1 MGNDKSTPPKST
13 EPNSGKTTKESVPIN
28 LEATKANFQ
37 AKGIE
42 ALKTPIESINA
53 AESIKSDLETVK
65 TAILPVITEAS
76 SEMKIVES
84 NHATESP
91 NAGNVAD
98 APAANGLT
106 KMEIATEIYKR
117 MKKVTG
123 ITRKEILD
131 EFVAVAKLSKAG
143 ASTYYQLIKAKL
155 K

>member
-13 EPNSGKTTKESVPIN
+13 ETNHGKTTTESVAVN
-28 LEATKANFQ
+28 LDATKISFP
-37 AKGIE
+37 AKGVE

-53 AESIKSDLETVK
+53 AESTKSNLETLK
-65 TAILPVITEAS
+65 TAILPVISDAS
-76 SEMKIVES
+76 PEMKIVES
-84 NHATESP
+84 TNATESQ
-91 NAGNVAD
+91 NADNVTEAQAAD
-98 APAANGLT
+98 TST

-117 MKKVTG
+117 MRKVKG

-143 ASTYYQLIKAKL
+143 ASTYYQLIKAKV

>member
-13 EPNSGKTTKESVPIN
+13 ETNHGKTTTESVAVN
-28 LEATKANFQ
+28 LGATKTSFP

-53 AESIKSDLETVK
+53 AESIKSDLEAVK
-65 TAILPVITEAS
+65 TAILPVISEAVT
-76 SEMKIVES
+76 EMKIVES
-84 NHATESP
+84 INSAESS
-91 NAGNVAD
+91 NVD
-98 APAANGLT
+98 TST

-117 MKKVTG
+117 MRKVKG

-143 ASTYYQLIKAKL
+143 ASTYYQLIKAKV

>member
-1 MGNDKSTPPKST
+1 MGNDKSAST
-13 EPNSGKTTKESVPIN
+13 KFTETNHGKTTTESVTVNLDAAKIN
-28 LEATKANFQ
+28 LA

-42 ALKTPIESINA
+42 TLKTPIESINT
-53 AESIKSDLETVK
+53 AESTKSNLETVK
-65 TAILPVITEAS
+65 TVILPVITEAS
-76 SEMKIVES
+76 TEMEKVES
-84 NHATESP
+84 INTTESQ

-98 APAANGLT
+98 APAADALT

-117 MKKVTG
+117 MRKVKG

-143 ASTYYQLIKAKL
+143 ASTYYQLIKAKV